1 MYHLWRGGG
10 NIIMKEY
17 KVTCWASEEIFVEA
31 ENKQE
36 AEELATE
43 QCGFPYVDYCEIE
56 E

>member
-1 MYHLWRGGG
+1 MLGKRG
-10 NIIMKEY
+10 NIR
-17 KVTCWASEEIFVEA
+17 EA